1 MTGNLRE
8 MSLKEHPF
16 EYFNFHFL
24 FYFNFYIFIVI
35 AILIAVVVVV
45 VVIVPYDE
53 KHAILLVK

>member
-1 MTGNLRE
+1 MTVNLRE

-16 EYFNFHFL
+16 EYFN

-35 AILIAVVVVV
+35 AILIAVVVIV

>member
-1 MTGNLRE
+1 MTVNLRE

-16 EYFNFHFL
+16 EYFNF
-24 FYFNFYIFIVI
+24 YFNFYIFIVI
-35 AILIAVVVVV
+35 AILIAVVAVVVV

>member
-1 MTGNLRE
+1 MTVNLRE

-16 EYFNFHFL
+16 EYFNF
-24 FYFNFYIFIVI
+24 YFNFYIFTVI
-35 AILIAVVVVV
+35 AILIAVVVV

>member
-1 MTGNLRE
+1 MTVNLRE

-16 EYFNFHFL
+16 EYFN

-45 VVIVPYDE
+45 VVVIVPYDE

>member
-1 MTGNLRE
+1 MTVNLRE

-16 EYFNFHFL
+16 EYFN

-45 VVIVPYDE
+45 VPYDE

>member
-1 MTGNLRE
+1 MTVNLRE

-16 EYFNFHFL
+16 EYFN

-45 VVIVPYDE
+45 VIVPYDE